1 MNGHCSQSLLPTRT
15 TCCPSGVRGGFTG
28 GLEALELRIV
38 RKHIRQKICHYM
50 KFWHHLLFDLYLS
63 THLIVLSAR
72 DVDSEETIQDTNHH
86 VKDLAYT

>member
-1 MNGHCSQSLLPTRT
+1 
-15 TCCPSGVRGGFTG
+15 
-28 GLEALELRIV
+28 
-38 RKHIRQKICHYM
+38 M